1 MWVPGER
8 KPRGKKLE
16 GGLNKHVQSEK
27 LILQHSCLNLTWS
40 NRLEAGITSCSGQL
54 SILIFGYLRKN
65 AKLLCHTLSLKT

>member
-40 NRLEAGITSCSGQL
+40 NRLEAG
-54 SILIFGYLRKN
+54 YH
-65 AKLLCHTLSLKT
+65 LLFWPTIHLDLWVS